1 LTIPRWYE
9 CGSRR
14 TLSVGDLEP
23 PVMHSLSMLGV
34 LIAGI
39 GGFIFVS
46 NWDTRRGGR
55 RRMIDLLV
63 FILVGAGIAL
73 FVVGIFQ

>member
-1 LTIPRWYE
+1 
-9 CGSRR
+9 
-14 TLSVGDLEP
+14 
-23 PVMHSLSMLGV
+23 MHSLSMLGV

-46 NWDTRRGGR
+46 NWDTRRGQR

-63 FILVGAGIAL
+63 FILEH
-73 FVVGIFQ
+73 FQNEPPYPAARR

>member
-1 LTIPRWYE
+1 
-9 CGSRR
+9 
-14 TLSVGDLEP
+14 
-23 PVMHSLSMLGV
+23 MHSLSMLGV